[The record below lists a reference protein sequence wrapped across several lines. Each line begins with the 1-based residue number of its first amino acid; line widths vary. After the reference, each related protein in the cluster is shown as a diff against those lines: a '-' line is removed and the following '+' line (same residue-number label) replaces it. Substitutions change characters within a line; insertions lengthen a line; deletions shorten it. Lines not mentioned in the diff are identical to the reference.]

1 MGVQTSVK
9 TKKSKNSKTDKSIFE
24 LFEKLM
30 SLLGLKSSFE
40 ITEDDANNAYL
51 INIKGEDETG
61 LIIGA
66 RGRTLSSLQML
77 TGLMLKNLTGEWKR
91 VIIDVSDYREKEED
105 RLTKL
110 AEQTAQ
116 RVLESG
122 ETQNLYNLT
131 PSQRR
136 IVHMTLSEND
146 KVVTESQGEG
156 VDRYLVVSPKK

>member
-1 MGVQTSVK
+1 MGVQRLVK
-9 TKKSKNSKTDKSIFE
+9 TKRSKNSKIDKPVFE
-24 LFEKLM
+24 LFAKLM

-40 ITEDDANNAYL
+40 ITEDNTNNAYL
-51 INIKGEDETG
+51 IDIKGEDETG

-146 KVVTESQGEG
+146 KVITESQGEG
-156 VDRYLVVSPKK
+156 VDRYLAVSPKK